1 MTREE
6 AINKVLSIA
15 KAEVGYK
22 EKRTNSQLDDKT
34 ANAGA
39 NNYNKFARDLDNLGY
54 YNGRKNIGSQGEW
67 CDIFV
72 DWCFWKAFGNDDPAN
87 LSLCQK
93 ILYQPPK
100 STGAGT
106 YYSAQF
112 FKKNNAWYTKP
123 EPGDQIFFDYGK
135 GIAHTGLVERVTD
148 YYVFTI
154 EGNSD
159 NQVQAKKYARSNKII
174 AGYGRPDWKLVADVA
189 DTPAPVQPIQHPTL
203 KLGSSGD
210 AVRDLQAKLVA
221 RGYPLPKYGID
232 GDFGTE
238 TETAVKAFQRA
249 HHLEV
254 DGIVGPLTWAEIDKT
269 QTATGTNGTK
279 YKMYTVKPGD
289 TLTKIAMSHNVSTQ
303 ALVLLNDI
311 KNPNLIRVG
320 QTLKIPV

>member
-6 AINKVLSIA
+6 AINKVLDIA
-15 KAEVGYK
+15 RSYIGYK
-22 EKRTNSQLDDKT
+22 EKKTNSQLDDPL
-34 ANAGA
+34 ANAGV
-39 NNYNKFARDLDNLGY
+39 YNWNRFARDVDACTGWMAGKK
-54 YNGRKNIGSQGEW
+54 NGFAW
-67 CDIFV
+67 CCLYV
-72 DWCFWKAFGNDDPAN
+72 CGCFLYAFGYPMAR
-87 LSLCQK
+87 K
-93 ILYQPPK
+93 ILYQPEK
-100 STGAGT
+100 SYAAKCSHAYD
-106 YYSAQF
+106 YY
-112 FKKNNAWYTKP
+112 KNNGAAYKDP
-123 EPGDQIFFDYGK
+123 EPGDQVFFDYGK
-135 GIAHTGLVERVTD
+135 GIAHTGLVEKVTD

-159 NQVQAKKYARSNKII
+159 NQVQAKKYARKNKTIY
-174 AGYGRPDWKLVADVA
+174 GYGRPDWKLVADVA
-189 DTPAPVQPIQHPTL
+189 DTPAPVQHPTL

-221 RGYPLPKYGID
+221 RGYPLPKYGVD
-232 GDFGTE
+232 GNFGSE

-254 DGIVGPLTWAEIDKT
+254 DGIVGPLTWAEINKT

-279 YKMYTVKPGD
+279 YKLYTVKAGD
-289 TLTKIAMSHNVSTQ
+289 TLTKIAMFHNVSTQ